1 MPKYKVNVE
10 YTLSQEVY
18 IDADTEEEVEDLVFE
33 LARENIENEV
43 YDIECVYLEDYEE
56 VSREE
61 AFYDYYEEDIRQQ
74 N

>member
-10 YTLSQEVY
+10 YTISQEVY

-43 YDIECVYLEDYEE
+43 YDIEYVYLKDYEE
-56 VSREE
+56 ISREE
-61 AFYDYYEEDIRQQ
+61 AYYDHYEEDIRQQ

>member
-10 YTLSQEVY
+10 YTISQEVY

-43 YDIECVYLEDYEE
+43 YDIESVYLKEYEE
-56 VSREE
+56 ISREE
-61 AFYDYYEEDIRQQ
+61 AYYDHYEEDIRQQ

>member
-10 YTLSQEVY
+10 YTISQEVY

-43 YDIECVYLEDYEE
+43 YDIECVDLKEYEE

-61 AFYDYYEEDIRQQ
+61 AYYDYYEEDIRQQ
-74 N
+74 D

>member
-10 YTLSQEVY
+10 YTISQEVY

-43 YDIECVYLEDYEE
+43 YDIECVYLKDYEE
-56 VSREE
+56 ISREE
-61 AFYDYYEEDIRQQ
+61 AYYDHYEEDIRQQ